1 MRIITHHYQDNNE
14 DEYLQNKIIDLD
26 NEFNNIQELIK
37 NKKKFL
43 LDKQKKLLII
53 AKNNEFL
60 DNIKEDYS
68 KYYNY
73 IIQQKQE
80 QIKALG
86 VLNEY
91 VKDLTEYGNLTEFN
105 IEDAYEEQK
114 NIMDEIN
121 NIKYNLDEI
130 ISNTNNTN

>member
-130 ISNTNNTN
+130 ISNTN